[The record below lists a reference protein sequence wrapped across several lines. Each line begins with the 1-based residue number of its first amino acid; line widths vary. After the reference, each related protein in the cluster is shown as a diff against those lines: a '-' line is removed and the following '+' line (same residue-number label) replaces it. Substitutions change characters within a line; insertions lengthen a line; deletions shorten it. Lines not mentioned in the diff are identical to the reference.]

1 MCSVFHLL
9 LLLAVLTLSAE
20 DSETQLRW
28 LKVFAD
34 NDIEILPS
42 EEVRLYGTAEH

>member
-1 MCSVFHLL
+1 MLCSCDMQYVQCVPPP
-9 LLLAVLTLSAE
+9 AVLALSAE

-42 EEVRLYGTAEH
+42 EEVR